1 MSLVYYRL
9 YFILLMNLLSNITQ
23 NLLCT
28 PLNYEEVRSA
38 AKELLQFYYAQTNFE
53 ETYSNNE
60 HIETERGL
68 AVSPYSAAFCV
79 VDFLRTRN
87 FILAIKMAVEDRLQK
102 VKDKPVIIC
111 YAGTGPFASLVVPL
125 TTIFNPNQIQFLLI
139 EVNEISIGYVK
150 KLIKNIAID
159 AYIKDIAKADAT
171 ENVLPFPFDILL
183 SETMKP
189 GLDKEPQVSIVAN
202 LIKQCTTPPILIP
215 QNIEVSLAYSKMDN
229 EKGLIN
235 AKIISLLNFNDN
247 VARKLP
253 SGNQLI
259 FSKGIDI
266 ELAEPPQGFGKLV
279 LQTDIQLYKNVEL
292 KFNESSLTINHTI
305 MKTNELVY
313 PCTFNVKYVIDKK
326 PGFIFTLL
334 KEIV

>member
-1 MSLVYYRL
+1 
-9 YFILLMNLLSNITQ
+9 MNLLGNITQ
-23 NLLCT
+23 KLLCI
-28 PLNYEEVRSA
+28 PLNYEVVRSA

-53 ETYSNNE
+53 ETHINNE
-60 HIETERGL
+60 HIETEKGL

-87 FILAIKMAVEDRLQK
+87 FILAIKMAVEDGLQK
-102 VKDKPVIIC
+102 DPEKPVIIC

-125 TTIFNPNQIQFLLI
+125 TTIFNSNQIQFLLI
-139 EVNEISIGYVK
+139 EVNEISISYLK
-150 KLIKNIAID
+150 KLITNIAID
-159 AYIKDIAKADAT
+159 AYIKDVIKADAT
-171 ENVLPFPFDILL
+171 EYDLPCPIDILL

-202 LIKQCTTPPILIP
+202 LVKQCIVLPILIP
-215 QNIEVSLAYSKMDN
+215 ENIEVSLAYSKMDH
-229 EKGLIN
+229 ERGLIN
-235 AKIISLLNFNDN
+235 EKITSLLNFNDN

-253 SGNQLI
+253 LGNEMI

-279 LQTDIQLYKNVEL
+279 LQTDIQLYKNIEL

-313 PCTFNVKYVIDKK
+313 PSTFNVKYVIDKK
-326 PGFIFTLL
+326 PGFVFEPLNKTII
-334 KEIV
+334 KYDS